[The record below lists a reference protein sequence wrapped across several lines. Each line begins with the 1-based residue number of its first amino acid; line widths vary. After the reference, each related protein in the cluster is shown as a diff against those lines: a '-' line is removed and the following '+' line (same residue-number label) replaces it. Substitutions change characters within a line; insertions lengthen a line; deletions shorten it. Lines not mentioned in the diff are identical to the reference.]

1 VHLILQATFEIYHFL
16 WQGKYY
22 IFARHLAILIFNSSF
37 KLLIFKSSNK
47 FVYNIN
53 KGKGDDQTNWR
64 VLRHEK
70 LARLREKLRNSKE
83 QASQG

>member
-1 VHLILQATFEIYHFL
+1 
-16 WQGKYY
+16 
-22 IFARHLAILIFNSSF
+22 
-37 KLLIFKSSNK
+37 LIFKSSNK

-83 QASQG
+83 QATQG